1 MVKVPESSD
10 SPVRA
15 WLDGQA
21 NNGWVILPGGIFV
34 YTGGIVVLDGP
45 PWQSRSDRLNE
56 LGGLPAPLEAAR

>member
-1 MVKVPESSD
+1 
-10 SPVRA
+10 
-15 WLDGQA
+15 
-21 NNGWVILPGGIFV
+21 LPGGIFV